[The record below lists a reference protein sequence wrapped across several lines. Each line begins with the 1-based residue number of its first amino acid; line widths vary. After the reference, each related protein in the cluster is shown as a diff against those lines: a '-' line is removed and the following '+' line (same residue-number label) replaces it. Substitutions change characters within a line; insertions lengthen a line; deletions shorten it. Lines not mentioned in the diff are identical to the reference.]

1 MSAGRGM
8 VEGPILVEVHPQ
20 AALVA
25 VSGGEERG
33 SVEGDCLTCCSL
45 VMASSVAA
53 AWGLGPILAVELMPY
68 CL

>member
-1 MSAGRGM
+1 MYTLGHNAILLATWGNPCGAAAVSAGRGM

-33 SVEGDCLTCCSL
+33 L
-45 VMASSVAA
+45 
-53 AWGLGPILAVELMPY
+53 
-68 CL
+68 